1 MRLILLGPPGAGK
14 GTQAKM
20 LKEKFRIPQISTGDI
35 LRQAVKENTELGA
48 HAKKIMDAGQL
59 VPDDVV
65 NGLIKERIRQADCK
79 AGFILDGFP
88 RNITQA
94 EKLSETLDQMD
105 LKIDKVIDL
114 EVNAEEVVNRLTG
127 RTTCPECGAMFHH
140 LSRPPKVSGVCDSC
154 KGKLEQRPDDNRETI
169 HERLKVYMESTAP
182 LKEFYQKKGCLKMV
196 EAKGSVEKIFSNVC
210 EMIDV

>member
-20 LKEKFRIPQISTGDI
+20 LKEKFKIPQISTGDI
-35 LRQAVKENTELGA
+35 LRQAVKEKTELGA
-48 HAKKIMDAGQL
+48 RAKIIMDAGQL

-65 NGLIKERIRQADCK
+65 LDLIKERIRQVDCK

-94 EKLSETLDQMD
+94 EKLSETLIEMD

-114 EVNAEEVVNRLTG
+114 EVNPEEVVNRLTG
-127 RTTCPECGAMFHH
+127 RSTCPECGAMFHH
-140 LSRPPKVSGVCDSC
+140 LSRPPKVYGVCDNC

-182 LKEFYQKKGCLKMV
+182 LKEFYQKQGNLKMV
-196 EAKGSVEKIFSNVC
+196 EAKGSVEEIFSNVC

>member
-14 GTQAKM
+14 GTQAEM
-20 LKEKFRIPQISTGDI
+20 LKEKFKIPQISTGDI
-35 LRQAVKENTELGA
+35 LRQAVKENSELGTR
-48 HAKKIMDAGQL
+48 AKIVMDAGQL

-65 NGLIKERIRQADCK
+65 IDLIKERIRQADCK

-94 EKLSETLDQMD
+94 EKLSETLVEMD

-114 EVNAEEVVNRLTG
+114 ELNAEEVVNRLTG
-127 RTTCPECGAMFHH
+127 RNTCPECGAMFHH
-140 LSRPPKVSGVCDSC
+140 FSRPPKISGVCDSC
-154 KGKLEQRPDDNRETI
+154 KGVLEQRPDDNRETI

-182 LKEFYQKKGCLKMV
+182 LKEFYQKQGNLKMI
-196 EAKGSVEKIFSNVC
+196 EAKGSVEEIFTNVC

>member
-20 LKEKFRIPQISTGDI
+20 LKEKFQIPQISTGDI

-48 HAKKIMDAGQL
+48 RAKIVMDAGQL
-59 VPDDVV
+59 VPDEVV
-65 NGLIKERIRQADCK
+65 INLIKERIRQVDCK

-94 EKLSETLDQMD
+94 KKLSETLVEMD

-127 RTTCPECGAMFHH
+127 RSTCPECGAMFHD

-169 HERLKVYMESTAP
+169 HERLKVYMISTAP
-182 LKEFYQKKGCLKMV
+182 LKEFYQKQGKLKMV
-196 EAKGSVEKIFSNVC
+196 EAKGSVEEIFSNVC
-210 EMIDV
+210 EMINV

>member
-20 LKEKFRIPQISTGDI
+20 LKEKFKIPQISTGDI

-48 HAKKIMDAGQL
+48 RAKIVMDAGQL

-65 NGLIKERIRQADCK
+65 IDLIKERIRQADCK

-88 RNITQA
+88 RNIKQA
-94 EKLSETLDQMD
+94 EKLSETLIEMD

-114 EVNAEEVVNRLTG
+114 EVNPEEVVNRLTG
-127 RTTCPECGAMFHH
+127 RSTCPECGAMFHH
-140 LSRPPKVSGVCDSC
+140 LSRPPKVIGVCDSC
-154 KGKLEQRPDDNRETI
+154 KGKLEQRLDDNRETI
-169 HERLKVYMESTAP
+169 NERLKVYMESTAP
-182 LKEFYQKKGCLKMV
+182 LKEFYQKQGYLKMV
-196 EAKGSVEKIFSNVC
+196 EAKGSVEEIFSNVC

>member
-20 LKEKFRIPQISTGDI
+20 LKEKFQIPQISTGDI

-48 HAKKIMDAGQL
+48 RAKIVMDAGQL

-65 NGLIKERIRQADCK
+65 IDLIKERIQQADCK

-94 EKLSETLDQMD
+94 EKLSETLVGMD
-105 LKIDKVIDL
+105 LKLDKVIDL

-127 RTTCPECGAMFHH
+127 RNTCPECGAMFHY
-140 LSRPPKVSGVCDSC
+140 LSRPPKIFGVCDSC
-154 KGKLEQRPDDNRETI
+154 EGILEQRPDDNRETI

-182 LKEFYQKKGCLKMV
+182 LKEFYQKQGNLKMV
-196 EAKGSVEKIFSNVC
+196 EAKGSVEEIFSNVC

>member
-20 LKEKFRIPQISTGDI
+20 LKEKFQIPQISTGDI
-35 LRQAVKENTELGA
+35 LRQAVKNNTDLGVR
-48 HAKKIMDAGQL
+48 AKIVMDAGQL

-65 NGLIKERIRQADCK
+65 IGLIKERIRQADCK

-88 RNITQA
+88 RNIVQA
-94 EKLSETLDQMD
+94 EKLSETLVEMN

-114 EVNAEEVVNRLTG
+114 KVNAEEVVNRLTG
-127 RTTCPECGAMFHH
+127 RSTCSECGAMFHH
-140 LSRPPKVSGVCDSC
+140 VSRPSKVSGVCDGC
-154 KGKLEQRPDDNRETI
+154 GGKLEQRQDDNRETI

-182 LKEFYQKKGCLKMV
+182 LKEFYKKQGNLKMV
-196 EAKGSVEKIFSNVC
+196 EAKGSVEEIFSNVC

>member
-20 LKEKFRIPQISTGDI
+20 LKEKFEIPQISTGDI
-35 LRQAVKENTELGA
+35 LRQAVKDNTELGA
-48 HAKKIMDAGQL
+48 RAKIVMDTGQL

-65 NGLIKERIRQADCK
+65 IDLIKERIRQADCK

-88 RNITQA
+88 RNIMQA
-94 EKLSETLDQMD
+94 EKLSETLHEMD
-105 LKIDKVIDL
+105 VKIDKVIDL

-127 RTTCPECGAMFHH
+127 RNTCPECGAMFHY
-140 LSRPPKVSGVCDSC
+140 LSRPSKVSGVCDCC

-169 HERLKVYMESTAP
+169 RERLKVYLESTAP
-182 LKEFYQKKGCLKMV
+182 LKEFYQKQGNLKMV
-196 EAKGSVEKIFSNVC
+196 EAKGSVEEIFSNVC

>member
-20 LKEKFRIPQISTGDI
+20 LKEKFKIPQISTGDI

-48 HAKKIMDAGQL
+48 RAKIVMDAGQL

-65 NGLIKERIRQADCK
+65 IDLIKERIRQADCK
-79 AGFILDGFP
+79 SGFILDGFP
-88 RNITQA
+88 RNIKQA
-94 EKLSETLDQMD
+94 EKLSETLIEMD

-114 EVNAEEVVNRLTG
+114 EVNPEEVVNRLTG
-127 RTTCPECGAMFHH
+127 RSTCPECGAMFHN
-140 LSRPPKVSGVCDSC
+140 LSRPPKISGVCDSC
-154 KGKLEQRPDDNRETI
+154 EGNLEQRPDDNRETI

-182 LKEFYQKKGCLKMV
+182 LKEFYQKQGYLKMV
-196 EAKGSVEKIFSNVC
+196 EAKGSVEEIFSNVC

>member
-20 LKEKFRIPQISTGDI
+20 LKEKFKIPQISTGDI
-35 LRQAVKENTELGA
+35 LRQAVKDNTELGA
-48 HAKKIMDAGQL
+48 RAKIVMDTGQL

-65 NGLIKERIRQADCK
+65 IDLIKERIRQIDCK

-94 EKLSETLDQMD
+94 EKLSETLVELD

-127 RTTCPECGAMFHH
+127 RNT
-140 LSRPPKVSGVCDSC
+140 
-154 KGKLEQRPDDNRETI
+154 
-169 HERLKVYMESTAP
+169 
-182 LKEFYQKKGCLKMV
+182 
-196 EAKGSVEKIFSNVC
+196 
-210 EMIDV
+210 